1 MIDSLFDQRDKV
13 VLVSG
18 GSRGIGE
25 AIARGFAE
33 RNAHV
38 VITSR
43 DAASL
48 VEAVTRVDVGAGAVK
63 GVVCDVA
70 DRAAIADGVAQAM
83 DTHGRIDTLVNC
95 AGINIRKPAIDYT
108 PDEFD
113 AILGTNLRG
122 AFHMSQAVGKLMI
135 DAGKGSQINIDSL
148 STHVPLYRVVPY
160 SMGKTAMSAMT
171 KGLALEWGQ
180 FGVRVNALA
189 PGFILTELT
198 EKLWAKPKMQSWNNV
213 VAPLRR
219 LGTPEDMIGTA
230 LFLASEAS
238 AFMTGQVLRV
248 DGGVSAGMRWPIDD
262 DFDTVEN

>member
-1 MIDSLFDQRDKV
+1 
-13 VLVSG
+13 
-18 GSRGIGE
+18 
-25 AIARGFAE
+25 
-33 RNAHV
+33 
-38 VITSR
+38 
-43 DAASL
+43 
-48 VEAVTRVDVGAGAVK
+48 
-63 GVVCDVA
+63 
-70 DRAAIADGVAQAM
+70 
-83 DTHGRIDTLVNC
+83 
-95 AGINIRKPAIDYT
+95 
-108 PDEFD
+108 
-113 AILGTNLRG
+113 
-122 AFHMSQAVGKLMI
+122 
-135 DAGKGSQINIDSL
+135 
-148 STHVPLYRVVPY
+148 
-160 SMGKTAMSAMT
+160 
-171 KGLALEWGQ
+171 LEWGQ